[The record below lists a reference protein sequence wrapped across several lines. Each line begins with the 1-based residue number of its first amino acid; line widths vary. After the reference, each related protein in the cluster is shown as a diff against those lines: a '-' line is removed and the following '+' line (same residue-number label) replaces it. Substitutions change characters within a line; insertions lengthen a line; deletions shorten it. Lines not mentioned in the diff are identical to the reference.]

1 MDKADQVLF
10 DPGQVIFREGDPA
23 DCMYVLLTGEVELTK
38 RGEHGK
44 TMLRTV
50 NQVNDFF
57 GEMALIDGKPRS
69 ATATAITMTVLVSV
83 DGATFENLLLTN
95 GKFAVK
101 IIKVLSERIRS
112 ANLQIQELADT
123 DQRERI
129 LRGIADYSFK
139 YGDSSGGGSRFVS
152 IEEMK
157 SWINGHTGC
166 AKDVI
171 EATFFRLHKSKV
183 LAPVSPRAGA
193 SGWVV
198 VSSDFLRSQD
208 RRRSGYG

>member
-1 MDKADQVLF
+1 MQVLYEA
-10 DPGQVIFREGDPA
+10 GKVIFNEGDPA
-23 DCMYVLLTGEVELTK
+23 DCMYILLTGEVELTK
-38 RGEHGK
+38 QGDHGK

-69 ATATAITMTVLVSV
+69 ATATASTMAMLVSV
-83 DGATFENLLLTN
+83 DGPTFENLLLTN

-139 YGDSSGGGSRFVS
+139 FGDSAGGDSRFVS
-152 IEEMK
+152 LEEMK

-171 EATFFRLHKSKV
+171 EAAFFRLHKSRV
-183 LAPVSPRAGA
+183 LVPVSRRK
-193 SGWVV
+193 SEDGWVV
-198 VSSDFLRSQD
+198 VSSDFLRSRD
-208 RRRSGYG
+208 RRRSDCG

>member
-1 MDKADQVLF
+1 MDKGMQVLYEA
-10 DPGQVIFREGDPA
+10 GKVIFNEGDPA
-23 DCMYVLLTGEVELTK
+23 DCMYILLTGEVELTK
-38 RGEHGK
+38 QGDHGK

-69 ATATAITMTVLVSV
+69 ATATASTMAMLVSV
-83 DGATFENLLLTN
+83 DGPTFENLLLTN

-139 YGDSSGGGSRFVS
+139 FGDSAGGDSRFVS
-152 IEEMK
+152 LEEMK

-171 EATFFRLHKSKV
+171 EAAFFRLHKSRV
-183 LAPVSPRAGA
+183 LVPVSRRK
-193 SGWVV
+193 SEDGWVV
-198 VSSDFLRSQD
+198 VSSDFLRSRD
-208 RRRSGYG
+208 RRRSDCG